1 MHETIRDV
9 TDRPKRIL
17 VADDEP
23 DVRELVVYRMKRSG
37 YDVIEAK
44 NGEEAFELAVAELP
58 DLIVSDVMM
67 PRVDG
72 YELTRRLR
80 AEPTTQRIPI
90 ILLTAKTQEA
100 DVSQGF
106 DAGAD
111 DYLKKPFNPDE
122 LVARVRAVLGRR

>member
-1 MHETIRDV
+1 MIDQ
-9 TDRPKRIL
+9 PKRIL

-23 DVRELVVYRMKRSG
+23 DVRELVVYRMTRSG

-44 NGEEAFELAVAELP
+44 NGEEAFELAVAHLP
-58 DLIVSDVMM
+58 DLILADVMM

-80 AEPTTQRIPI
+80 AEHTTQRIPV
-90 ILLTAKTQEA
+90 ILLTAKSQEA

>member
-1 MHETIRDV
+1 V
-9 TDRPKRIL
+9 TDPPKRIL

-44 NGEEAFELAVAELP
+44 NGEEAFELAVEHLP
-58 DLIVSDVMM
+58 DLIVADVMM

-80 AEPTTQRIPI
+80 AEYTTQRIPV

>member
-1 MHETIRDV
+1 M
-9 TDRPKRIL
+9 TDLPKRIL

-37 YDVIEAK
+37 YEVLEAK
-44 NGEEAFELAVAELP
+44 NGEEAFHLAVEHVP
-58 DLIVSDVMM
+58 DLIVADVMM

-80 AEPTTQRIPI
+80 AEQATQRIPI
-90 ILLTAKTQEA
+90 ILLTARTQEA

>member
-1 MHETIRDV
+1 M
-9 TDRPKRIL
+9 TDPPKRIL
-17 VADDEP
+17 VVDDEP
-23 DVRELVVYRMKRSG
+23 DVRELVVYRMRRSG
-37 YDVIEAK
+37 YEVFEAK
-44 NGEEAFELAVAELP
+44 NGEEAFDLAVQHVP
-58 DLIVSDVMM
+58 DLIVADVMM

-80 AEPTTQRIPI
+80 GETTTQRIPI

>member
-1 MHETIRDV
+1 V
-9 TDRPKRIL
+9 TDQPKRIL

-44 NGEEAFELAVAELP
+44 NGEEAFELAVANVP
-58 DLIVSDVMM
+58 DLIVADVMM

-72 YELTRRLR
+72 YELTRLLR
-80 AEPTTQRIPI
+80 AEQTTQRIPI

>member
-1 MHETIRDV
+1 MTDV
-9 TDRPKRIL
+9 PKRVL

-23 DVRELVVYRMKRSG
+23 DVRELVVYRMRRAG
-37 YDVIEAK
+37 YEVIEAT
-44 NGEEAFELAVAELP
+44 NGEEAFELARAEAP
-58 DLIVSDVMM
+58 DLIVADVMM

-80 AEPTTQRIPI
+80 AEPATQRIPV

-122 LVARVRAVLGRR
+122 LVQRARAVLGRR